1 MATSKRSSD
10 IKKVYHMVDGHSGL
24 KKTPRLNMLKMEI
37 GNIKMVFIKMRIM
50 NYGAG
55 GGI

>member
-1 MATSKRSSD
+1 MED
-10 IKKVYHMVDGHSGL
+10 GQNGIKKTQH
-24 KKTPRLNMLKMEI
+24 LNMLKMEI

>member
-1 MATSKRSSD
+1 MED
-10 IKKVYHMVDGHSGL
+10 GQNGIKKTQH
-24 KKTPRLNMLKMEI
+24 LNMLKTGI
-37 GNIKMVFIKMRIM
+37 GNIKTVFIKMKTM